1 MVPLLLLP
9 LDSRYFFFFKD
20 RRVPSLPTTFIIG
33 QSPSSNLNLPYI
45 HLFFLFASSSP
56 SSSSSSYSTLSSPR
70 PPPLL
75 HLSSSP
81 SPVPLLSSL
90 ISRLYC
96 GHRVPG
102 GGTLRIRM
110 VPTNPLT
117 HYLLTYCALTHLT
130 TTPFSIPLTH
140 TLSHFT
146 YSILDCLS
154 FFPLIFLSVLWYFT
168 PFEDRPAVTSRTLSR
183 PSHTI
188 RLSDYVSI
196 DLSICLCIYVSFY
209 LPIIGISLLLR
220 IVLPSPAA
228 PCSGP
233 MTLCSSAISAPL
245 VITVTPLHP
254 SSLSTTI

>member
-1 MVPLLLLP
+1 MSLLCL
-9 LDSRYFFFFKD
+9 R
-20 RRVPSLPTTFIIG
+20 
-33 QSPSSNLNLPYI
+33 
-45 HLFFLFASSSP
+45 P
-56 SSSSSSYSTLSSPR
+56 SSSDNHPPLTLTSLIYIFFFSSLPL
-70 PPPLL
+70 PPPPPPPPTLL
-75 HLSSSP
+75 SPLPFLLLSSSP